1 MNIIEWLNTTVD
13 AGDAIIF
20 ALIAFPVWFI
30 LWHLLI
36 SKLHKNSNIIN
47 DLVEIGPILG
57 ALASLSI
64 VVFLAFI
71 ALLFVASIQAIIEF
85 GVKMIFPLLLFW
97 GAIIALFIFIVKK
110 FKSN

>member
-1 MNIIEWLNTTVD
+1 MSIIEWLNSNID
-13 AGDAIIF
+13 AGDAIIYG
-20 ALIAFPVWFI
+20 LIALVIWFI

-36 SKLHKNSNIIN
+36 SKLHKKSNIIN
-47 DLVEIGPILG
+47 DLVEMGPISG

-71 ALLFVASIQAIIEF
+71 ALLFVASIQITIEF